1 MEKEIGKVDDYYS
14 KIGVITLELK
24 GALSVGDKI
33 RVKGYSTDFTQVV
46 DSMQIEHEPVSSA
59 KAGDMIGVKVN
70 EPAKKGNM
78 VLKVTD
84 DEKEMSKM

>member
-14 KIGVITLELK
+14 KIEVITLELK
-24 GALSVGDKI
+24 GVLSVGDKI
-33 RVKGYSTDFTQVV
+33 RVKGHSTDFIQVV
-46 DSMQIEHEPVSSA
+46 DSIQIEHKPVSSA
-59 KAGDMIGVKVN
+59 KAGDMIGIKVN
-70 EPAKKGNM
+70 ERAKKGDM

>member
-24 GALSVGDKI
+24 NTLSVGDKI
-33 RVKGYSTDFTQVV
+33 RVKGRATDFIQTVESV
-46 DSMQIEHEPVSSA
+46 QIEHKPVSSA
-59 KAGDMIGVKVN
+59 KAGDMVGIKVN
-70 EPAKKGNM
+70 ERAKEGDL

-84 DEKEMSKM
+84 DEKEMSKV